1 MNLPCLTD
9 ARKRTNSNVEHIILN
24 HDYKNKEFAKV
35 EIAAK
40 RMMGANI
47 LVQYT
52 LKLTNTGDVE
62 AYVNSIVD
70 YMPAGFKFNSELNK
84 DWYEAEGNLCT
95 NALEGTAIAPG
106 ETKEINL
113 ILTKTKTDG
122 NAELINNMAE
132 INEAYNIYGITDTNS
147 TEGNKNED
155 ENDLGSA
162 DFMISIQTGNVISY
176 LAIVIAMI
184 IPIGI
189 AVYIMMKKMLLK
201 E

>member
-1 MNLPCLTD
+1 ML
-9 ARKRTNSNVEHIILN
+9 
-24 HDYKNKEFAKV
+24 
-35 EIAAK
+35 
-40 RMMGANI
+40 GANI

-84 DWYEAEGNLCT
+84 DWYETEGNLCT
-95 NALEGTAIAPG
+95 NALEGIAIEPG

-132 INEAYNIYGITDTNS
+132 IKEAYNIYGITDTNS
-147 TEGNKNED
+147 IEGNKNKD

-176 LAIVIAMI
+176 LVIVIAML
-184 IPIGI
+184 IPIGV
-189 AVYIMMKKMLLK
+189 AVYIMIKKMLLK
-201 E
+201 EEI